1 MIKTFS
7 ICLLVFTCN
16 NLFSQVVINGIVK
29 SKNEILTDV
38 NVTVSKKGNN
48 QIIAFSI
55 TDEKGFFEIKN
66 SLTED
71 SLKLTFSIV
80 GYKTKEVIV
89 ANKTQTVNYELIEFP
104 TELPTVI
111 VKQAPI
117 YTQGDTTNYNVGQ
130 FKGKEDR
137 TIGDVIAKMPGITID
152 PQTGAISF
160 NGKQISHYY
169 INGLDLLGGKYNMAN
184 QNISAD
190 MVDQVQ
196 MLAHDKDIKLFDSLK
211 TSQDPALNIK
221 LKNKALNK
229 FMGKGKVGLGITPLL
244 YDNEIVGLLFSN
256 KKQFIA
262 AYKNNNAG
270 TLLSNELSDNVS
282 IQKVGT
288 PIDKGQKED
297 ILSVIGNTNPPI
309 NSKRYLFNNSHL
321 VYVNG
326 LNVFKNGNQIKTNI
340 SYLNDNTTYNNETN
354 TTYFLPTGN
363 VNFIE
368 KVNGFI
374 NSNKYSGTIFYTA
387 NKKNRY
393 LQNKSDLGLDFI
405 NSNNTI
411 QNNSIINQNFKDPFY
426 KFKNDFILFVPI
438 KKTIVG
444 INSKIN
450 INKMPQQLNIAP
462 GQFENI
468 INQST
473 PYDMVSQ
480 NAIITNFNI
489 DNNFSFSKTKGKLLH
504 QTKLGFE
511 YVFKN
516 LASKTSK
523 FYNQNIYNLN
533 DSFKN
538 NINWYNSRL
547 YAEHTITFEKGE
559 KTFELTLPLELN
571 LINTTNSLSTVKKNY
586 SNIFFNPS
594 IDFNTPVFKNTS
606 IGATYSYQNKINNN
620 IAQIANGFI
629 LKNYRTLANNENVL
643 PIEKLHTANVS
654 LNYKNSVKSI
664 FANLSISASSTE
676 KNIIFS
682 QDFNGAFITSK
693 AINKENKQQNFLVSA
708 SVGKYFMEQ
717 KLNISFTVSKNYFSS
732 DLLQQNNLVNNIS
745 NSLETEIKINY
756 SKLSWLTLNADTKF
770 AVTNNQIKGIN
781 SSKNSFVNFTQFL
794 RTYFFLTKN
803 SSLFFNSEFYSIGK
817 KNGNTQNY
825 IFGDIG
831 FTQKFKKNDIEMIWS
846 NITNNKS
853 FTSISNNQNF
863 QLINFYNI
871 RPSNILIK
879 FNFKF

>member
-169 INGLDLLGGKYNMAN
+169 INGLDLLGGKYNIAN

-196 MLAHDKDIKLFDSLK
+196 MLAQDKDIKLFDSLK
-211 TSQDPALNIK
+211 RSQDPALNIK
-221 LKNKALNK
+221 LKMKALNK
-229 FMGKGKVGLGITPLL
+229 FMGKGKFGLGITPLL
-244 YDNEIVGLLFSN
+244 YDNEIVGLLFGN
-256 KKQFIA
+256 KKQFIG

-270 TLLSNELSDNVS
+270 SFLGNELNDNIS
-282 IQKVGT
+282 IQKVGA

-297 ILSVIGNTNPPI
+297 VLSTIGTSNPPI
-309 NSKRYLFNNSHL
+309 NSKRYLFNNTNL

-326 LNVFKNGNQIKTNI
+326 LKVFKNGNQVKINI
-340 SYLNDNTTYNNETN
+340 SYLNDYTVNNNETN

-363 VNFIE
+363 VNFTE
-368 KVNGFI
+368 KVNSYI
-374 NSNKYSGTIFYTA
+374 NTNKYSGTFFYTV

-393 LQNKSDLGLDFI
+393 LQNKSDFGLDFT

-411 QNNSIINQNFKDPFY
+411 QNNSTINQNFKDPFY

-450 INKMPQQLNIAP
+450 ISKMPQQLNIAP

-473 PYDMVSQ
+473 PYDLVSQ
-480 NAIITNFNI
+480 NAIITNFNT
-489 DNNFSFSKTKGKLLH
+489 DNNFSFSKKKGKLLH
-504 QTKLGFE
+504 QTKIGFE

-516 LASKTSK
+516 LASQTNKL
-523 FYNQNIYNLN
+523 YNQNFYNLN

-538 NINWYNSRL
+538 NTDWFNPRL
-547 YAEHTITFEKGE
+547 YAEHTITYEKGE

-571 LINTTNSLSTVKKNY
+571 LINTTNSLSSIKNNY

-594 IDFNTPVFKNTS
+594 IDFNTPIFKNTT

-629 LKNYRTLANNENVL
+629 LKNYRSLANNENVL
-643 PIEKLHTANVS
+643 PIDKQHAANIGLS
-654 LNYKNSVKSI
+654 YKSSIKSI

-682 QDFNGAFITSK
+682 QVFNNYFITSK
-693 AINKENKQQNFLVSA
+693 AINKPNKQQNFMLSGNI
-708 SVGKYFMEQ
+708 GKYFIEQ
-717 KLNISFTVSKNYFSS
+717 KLNVSLSISKNYFSS
-732 DLLQQNNLVNNIS
+732 DLLQQNDLVNNIT
-745 NSLETEIKINY
+745 NSLETGLKISY
-756 SKLSWLTLNADTKF
+756 SKLTWLSLNLDSKF
-770 AVTNNQIKGIN
+770 GITDNQIKN
-781 SSKNSFVNFTQFL
+781 LSSTKNTSINFTQFL
-794 RTYFFLTKN
+794 RAYFYLTKN
-803 SSLFFNSEFYSIGK
+803 ANLFFNSEFYSIGRK
-817 KNGNTQNY
+817 DSKTQKY
-825 IFGDIG
+825 FFGDLG
-831 FTQKFKKNDIEMIWS
+831 FTQKFKKNDVEIVWS
-846 NITNNKS
+846 NITNNKT
-853 FTSISNNQNF
+853 FTSITNNQNF

-871 RPSNILIK
+871 RPSNILVK